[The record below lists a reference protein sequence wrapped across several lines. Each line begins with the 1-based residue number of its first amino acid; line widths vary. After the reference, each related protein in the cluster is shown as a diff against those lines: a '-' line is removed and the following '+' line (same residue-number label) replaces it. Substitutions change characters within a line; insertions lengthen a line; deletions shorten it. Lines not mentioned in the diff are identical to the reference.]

1 MKKLIRIHNLKIK
14 VTENE
19 EVLAKK
25 IKQKLHVQ
33 KNYPYKIRKRS
44 IDARNKKEIYYVYEI
59 DVLADKEDMI
69 LKKNKDLTKSTEE
82 KYVFPYQ
89 NNHKECLSPI
99 IVGCGPA
106 GLFCGYFLALAGFH
120 PILIDRGENIE
131 KRVKTVEEFWASGK
145 LKENSNVQFGE
156 GGAGTFSDGKLNTMI
171 KDKKHLGASVLE
183 LFVKFGAP
191 EEILYDSKP
200 HIGTDLL
207 RNIIKNMRE
216 EIIRLGG
223 RFYYE
228 TTLTDLEI
236 KENKLCQIEVNHEHW
251 IDCKNLV
258 LAIGHSARDTFE
270 LLLKRKVKLAPK
282 PFAVGV
288 RIEHSKDMIDKSQY
302 GELKSILPPASYK
315 LTYTTKQGRGVYTFC
330 MCPGG
335 YVVNSSS
342 EKNHLVIN
350 GMSNYQRES
359 PNSNSAII
367 VTVTPKDF
375 GFSPLDGVKF
385 QKDLE
390 KKAYESGHGSIPSQR
405 LEDFYKNQITKEFT
419 KIKPV
424 HKGTTTT
431 SNLNEILP
439 PFISDSIKEAL
450 IEFGKK
456 IEGFDS
462 KDAILSAIESRSSS
476 PVRIERNEY
485 GEANIAGIF
494 PCGEGSGYSGGIT
507 SSAIDGIKAAECVAK
522 KITKY

>member
-33 KNYPYKIRKRS
+33 ENYPYIIRKRS

-59 DVLADKEDMI
+59 DVLAKNEDMI
-69 LKKNKDLTKSTEE
+69 LKKNKDLTKSIEE

-89 NNHKECLSPI
+89 TNNKECLSPI
-99 IVGCGPA
+99 IIGCGPA

-120 PILIDRGENIE
+120 PILIDRGESIE

-207 RNIIKNMRE
+207 QGVIKNMRE

-228 TTLTDLEI
+228 TTLTDIEI
-236 KENKLCQIEVNHEHW
+236 KENKLCQIEINHEHW

-270 LLLKRKVKLAPK
+270 LLLKRKVKLVPK

-288 RIEHSKDMIDKSQY
+288 RIEHSKDMINKSQY
-302 GELKSILPPASYK
+302 GELKSVLPPASYK

-375 GFSPLDGVKF
+375 GTSPLDGVKF
-385 QKDLE
+385 QKNLE
-390 KKAYESGHGSIPSQR
+390 QKAYELGHGSIPSQR
-405 LEDFYKNQITKEFT
+405 LEDFYENQITKEFT
-419 KIKPV
+419 TIKPV
-424 HKGTTTT
+424 HKGATMKA
-431 SNLNEILP
+431 NLQEILP
-439 PFISDSIKEAL
+439 SFICDSIKEAL
-450 IEFGKK
+450 VEFGKK

-462 KDAILSAIESRSSS
+462 KDAILSAVESRSSS
-476 PVRIERNEY
+476 PVRIERNDY
-485 GEANIAGIF
+485 GETNIAGIF

-507 SSAIDGIKAAECVAK
+507 SSAIDGIKAAEWVAQ
-522 KITKY
+522 KITK

>member
-14 VTENE
+14 VTDTE
-19 EVLAKK
+19 EVLEKK
-25 IKQKLHVQ
+25 IRQKLHVQ
-33 KNYPYKIRKRS
+33 ENYPYKIRKKS
-44 IDARNKKEIYYVYEI
+44 IDARNKKEIYYVYDI
-59 DVLADKEDMI
+59 DVLAKKEDTI
-69 LKKNKDLTKSTEE
+69 LKKNKDLTKSSEE

-89 NNHKECLSPI
+89 NNNEKSLSPV

-120 PILIDRGENIE
+120 PILIDRGERIE
-131 KRVKTVEEFWASGK
+131 ERVKTVEEFWNTGK

-207 RNIIKNMRE
+207 RNIIQNMRE

-228 TTLTDLEI
+228 TTLTDIEM
-236 KENKLCQIEVNHEHW
+236 KENKLCQIQVNNEHW

-270 LLLKRKVKLAPK
+270 LLLKRKVKMVPK

-288 RIEHSKDMIDKSQY
+288 RIEHSKDRIDSSQY
-302 GELKSILPPASYK
+302 GEQKKFLPPASYK
-315 LTYTTKQGRGVYTFC
+315 LTYTTKEGRGVYTFC

-335 YVVNSSS
+335 FVVNSSS
-342 EKNHLVIN
+342 EKKHLVIN
-350 GMSNYQRES
+350 GMSNFKRES

-375 GFSPLDGVKF
+375 GTSPLDGVKF

-390 KKAYESGHGSIPSQR
+390 KKAYEIGDGLIPSQR
-405 LEDFYKNQITKEFT
+405 LEDFYENRITKEFIS
-419 KIKPV
+419 IKPV
-424 HKGTTTT
+424 HKGATKK
-431 SNLNEILP
+431 SNINDILP
-439 PFISDSIKEAL
+439 SFICDSIKEAL
-450 IEFGKK
+450 QEFGKK
-456 IEGFDS
+456 IEGFDA
-462 KDAILSAIESRSSS
+462 KDAILSAVESRSSS
-476 PVRIERNEY
+476 PIRIERNEY
-485 GEANIAGIF
+485 GETNIAGIF

-507 SSAIDGIKAAECVAK
+507 SSAIDGIKAAEWVAQK
-522 KITKY
+522 MLK

>member
-1 MKKLIRIHNLKIK
+1 MIRIHNLKIK